1 MEDVNKWY
9 ALNEKMEKFMY
20 GDRGIIT
27 TAFVDENL
35 NTYLLDTDKIIKL
48 LKELKELE
56 ETQVGLTENQKKQL
70 NILKD
75 RFLEIE
81 NGKNNVK
88 EMYQEIKKIYENIE
102 EY

>member
-1 MEDVNKWY
+1 MEDANKWY
-9 ALNEKMEKFMY
+9 ALNEKMEEFMY

-35 NTYLLDTDKIIKL
+35 NTYLLNMDKIVEL

-56 ETQVGLTENQKKQL
+56 KIQVGFTENQKKQL
-70 NILKD
+70 NTLKD

-81 NGKNNVK
+81 NGKNNVN
-88 EMYQEIKKIYENIE
+88 EIYQEIKRIYENIE

>member
-1 MEDVNKWY
+1 MEDANKWY
-9 ALNEKMEKFMY
+9 ALNEKMEEFMY

-35 NTYLLDTDKIIKL
+35 NTYLLNMDKIVEL

-56 ETQVGLTENQKKQL
+56 KIQVGFTENQKKQL

-81 NGKNNVK
+81 NGKNNVN
-88 EMYQEIKKIYENIE
+88 EIYQEIKRIYENIE